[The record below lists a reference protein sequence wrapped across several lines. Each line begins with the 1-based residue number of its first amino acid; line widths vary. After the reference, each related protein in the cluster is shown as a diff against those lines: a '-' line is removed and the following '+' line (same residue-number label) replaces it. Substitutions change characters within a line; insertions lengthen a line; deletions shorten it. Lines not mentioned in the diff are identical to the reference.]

1 MIALLISQAVVLE
14 DKLYALGGFNGF
26 DRLTSVE
33 TLDLLTPN
41 SAWMLSS
48 NLNIKRSNFGITVF
62 EKSILVAGGFDGVG
76 VTNTCEIFDLKNKRW
91 GLGPKM
97 NVKRSALS
105 LVTVPNLPN
114 RKEYLSYRKKT

>member
-41 SAWMLSS
+41 TAWMLSS

-62 EKSILVAGGFDGVG
+62 ESQSAGGFDGVG
-76 VTNTCEIFDLKNKRW
+76 VTNTCEIFGLRSKSW
-91 GLGPKM
+91 GLGTKM
-97 NVKRSALS
+97 NVKRSTLS

>member
-1 MIALLISQAVVLE
+1 MVLE
-14 DKLYALGGFNGF
+14 DKFYAVGGFNGF

-41 SAWMLSS
+41 TAWMLSS

-76 VTNTCEIFDLKNKRW
+76 VTNTCEIFGLRSKSW
-91 GLGPKM
+91 GLGTKM
-97 NVKRSALS
+97 NVKRSTLS

-114 RKEYLSYRKKT
+114 RKEYLSYQKKT